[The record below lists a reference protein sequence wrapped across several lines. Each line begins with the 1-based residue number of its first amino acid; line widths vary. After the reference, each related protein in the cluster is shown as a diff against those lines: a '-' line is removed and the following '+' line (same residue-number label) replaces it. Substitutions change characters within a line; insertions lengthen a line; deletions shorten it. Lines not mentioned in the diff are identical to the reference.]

1 MANFIHAREHLD
13 RGDSVI
19 VDCDTQCNVMLLSD
33 TDFSNYRIGR
43 DFHYHGGHY
52 KRFPVSLSA
61 PGPGYW
67 NVVIDLG
74 GGSANIKYSIR
85 VVKI

>member
-1 MANFIHAREHLD
+1 MADFIHAREHLD

-33 TDFSNYRIGR
+33 AEFSNYRNGR
-43 DFHYHGGHY
+43 DFRCHGGRY
-52 KRFPVSLSA
+52 QRFPVRLAA

-74 GGSANIKYSIR
+74 GASARIKYSIK
-85 VVKI
+85 VVRM